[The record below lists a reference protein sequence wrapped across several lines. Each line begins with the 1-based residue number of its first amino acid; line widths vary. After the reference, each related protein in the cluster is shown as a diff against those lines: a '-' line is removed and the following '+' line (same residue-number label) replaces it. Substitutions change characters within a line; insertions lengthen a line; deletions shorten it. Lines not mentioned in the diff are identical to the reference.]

1 MEPERVNVDKNND
14 TERFCDRGRSLCGAS
29 LIDAVRSRLVHTRCV
44 VHRVPADGA
53 MPRVLCAVTTR
64 ALAVGD
70 SGGCVT
76 LRNVDVSDSAV
87 RLLCV
92 ARAAHGDCAVNALDS
107 LGTVLVSGADEP
119 LVRFWHV
126 DRQCDLLPDCHVAVA
141 GAAVIDV
148 HLSRFTADVDA
159 VCVTLSAELALLDR
173 RSASVRDSVRLA
185 RFPPQ
190 QARFVAEQLVLT
202 ASGSGHIN
210 VFDCRKLTE
219 PVAVASASSPWGW
232 GAAWSAPVE
241 ARVET
246 SVAPPLFAWQ
256 CDAADDACSKR
267 LDVVSRRYV
276 DVFAGHRRRSAGS
289 RVRVSLS
296 HSASLLASVR
306 SCDRALKLWSLR
318 ADSFADGVAS
328 CDAPAEVQCAAFAPD
343 DRHIV
348 AGLRDGSL
356 AIWRSHE
363 GGSATRESRA
373 CAAHAT
379 GVLAV
384 TFCGAHSGVAVASL
398 AADGV
403 KLRFACNR
411 Q

>member
-1 MEPERVNVDKNND
+1 L
-14 TERFCDRGRSLCGAS
+14 TLSTTTTTTTRSADA
-29 LIDAVRSRLVHTRCV
+29 LIDAVRSRLVQTRCV
-44 VHRVPADGA
+44 VHRVPPDGA

-64 ALAVGD
+64 ALAIGD
-70 SGGCVT
+70 AGGHVA
-76 LRNVDVSDSAV
+76 LRSVDVSDSTV
-87 RLLCV
+87 RLLSV
-92 ARAAHGDCAVNALDS
+92 VRAAPGDCAVNALDS
-107 LGTVLVSGADEP
+107 LRSALVSGADEP

-126 DRQCDLLPDCHVAVA
+126 DRQCDLRPDCHVAVA

-148 HLSRFTADVDA
+148 HLSRFGADADA

-202 ASGSGHIN
+202 ASGTGHVS

-219 PVAVASASSPWGW
+219 PVAVAPPLQSASSPWGW
-232 GAAWSAPVE
+232 GAAWSAPPVE
-241 ARVET
+241 PRVET

-276 DVFAGHRRRSAGS
+276 DVFAGHRRRSAVS
-289 RVRVSLS
+289 RVRVALS
-296 HSASLLASVR
+296 HGASLLASVR

-328 CDAPAEVQCAAFAPD
+328 CDASAEVQCAAFAPD
-343 DRHIV
+343 DRHVV

-356 AIWRSHE
+356 AMWRSHE
-363 GGSATRESRA
+363 GGSVTRESRA

-403 KLRFACNR
+403 RLRFACNR